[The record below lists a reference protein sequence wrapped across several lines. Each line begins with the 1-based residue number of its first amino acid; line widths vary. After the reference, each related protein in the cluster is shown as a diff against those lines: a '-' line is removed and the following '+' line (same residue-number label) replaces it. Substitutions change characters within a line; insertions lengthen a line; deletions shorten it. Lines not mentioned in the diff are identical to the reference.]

1 MQTYKHAEVKK
12 LRKGFREISFNVL
25 IGELNR
31 MVKQPIRA
39 CYEMYLDM
47 DDESLACIIGLFPF
61 ELLCCYGIIK
71 GDLVQSEFFLHE
83 LVESSRRRLARVTAL
98 RDAMVLENQIPVLTV
113 QVILK
118 IEICSEKKGESH
130 AKDDVTERFPLMSSG
145 FCKAVSP
152 PSVLSVTNFTRPQS
166 ITICWIFCIIWSL
179 SLLRRILKK
188 KSRSRQCSY

>member
-1 MQTYKHAEVKK
+1 
-12 LRKGFREISFNVL
+12 
-25 IGELNR
+25 
-31 MVKQPIRA
+31 MVMQPIRA

-61 ELLCCYGIIK
+61 ELLCCYGISK

-118 IEICSEKKGESH
+118 IEICLEKKGESH
-130 AKDDVTERFPLMSSG
+130 AKDDVTERFPLMLLG

-152 PSVLSVTNFTRPQS
+152 PSVLSVTNFTRPQG